1 MAVNFPSS
9 PINGQQFTAN
19 GITYEWNSALSLWE
33 ISLVTIPADVSEL
46 GDSQGLLSGGGSSGE
61 GITAYTNTGD
71 LPMTGVNTGAMA
83 FVTSTNSLYI
93 WNGST
98 WYGLSVVANS
108 SPSLSGASP
117 SYTLATD
124 GTATVVTLTGTDTDG
139 TPLTYSY
146 SVTSGSLTNGG
157 GETATVTQNGNVFT
171 ITPTTTDTYA
181 GTFELTFT
189 VSDGEASATA
199 SSSFTLQFAIP
210 QQANTQG
217 NTLLLTTS
225 GSAGDN
231 SAFTDSS
238 SNALTITTA
247 GTPSSQSFSPY
258 RAGGYSVRL
267 DGTTGWID
275 TGVSDNFGTGDVTF
289 ECWVKTLGGGIM
301 LAKYQGGS
309 VMESFAIATADG
321 KMVSHT
327 ASGTEG
333 TVGTK
338 DLRDNQ
344 WHHLVFERYNGTYY
358 YYADGELQGT
368 VANTENAAVGGNWIV
383 GKHGTADIEWYD
395 GEIRDLKLTVGT
407 AVYSGTTPAVPTEP
421 VSVDGT
427 ESLVLFTG
435 IPYGKDLSP
444 NNGTFTAN
452 GGVSFVP
459 EGPYDVEIYDTTKHG
474 GSVYFDGTGDYLT
487 VGAASDW
494 KFLSD
499 GSTDCTI
506 EGWIYMPSTTLGRM
520 EILSTN
526 TNTVIGGY
534 GVTLGVSQY
543 NAGDI
548 AIQYANGLG
557 GVSGQ
562 FLTAT
567 GSGVIKPKT
576 WTHFACVLDI
586 SATEMKIY
594 INGSLVTTGTKSYTF
609 GNSNPNYTLN
619 IGRWIGPASGDGG
632 YLNGWLS
639 DLKVTSS
646 AVYTA
651 DFTPPTEPQSS
662 VGAAVH
668 VVGTDA
674 NIYDATQTASPVT
687 LVGNADSSTTRAK
700 HTTSSIYMDG
710 TGYVELPAGSINISG
725 SQDYTIEGWI
735 NFNSIGGDQ
744 GIFQV
749 NWPGNNLELV
759 MAYWN
764 GWTTYINGSLA
775 QDTSVTPTT
784 NQWYHVAVSRESG
797 TVRVFLDGN
806 IIRTVNSDT
815 TAMENMGLVIGGY
828 VSTSYLSDAYFE
840 DWRVTSGLA
849 RYTEAFTPPTESLL
863 TYTPQPAAAGS
874 TTFENSA
881 DGELTFTGDYE
892 FTFSSSG
899 AESVGGAS
907 TTAGLE
913 NGKKY
918 FEVDL
923 TGISDAA
930 IGLYPVSVANPG
942 LTVAGGVSIDE
953 TTGDIYPGPV
963 DENLTITATSVL
975 QFAYDA
981 TEQKVWLGVNGTWT
995 TATGDPASGAG
1006 ISTSGASG
1014 ETYALTF
1021 MSTSGLSSGSATG
1034 NIRTSGNLNYT
1045 VPTGFTAFA
1054 DAAGDWTVDLS
1065 NVTYDN
1071 VSYDVSGN
1079 DTVPMG
1085 LAFSTDGTR
1094 MFISGDQ
1101 NNKVYQYEL
1110 STGFDLSTASHN
1122 NVELSVLNEDSVPIC
1137 VEFNNDGTKMYV
1149 MGSTGD
1155 TIFEYV
1161 LSTGWDLSTASYNN
1175 VSLTVTSQDTKPRG
1189 IAFNADGT
1197 KMIISGSTTDS
1208 LHQYTL
1214 TNGFDLSTASYD
1226 NVSFSVA
1233 TEDIT
1238 PLDITFNSDG
1248 TKLYMVGYDGGKVFQ
1263 YSLSTAYDI
1272 STASYDSKELN
1283 LNGQDS
1289 QPRGLSFSND
1299 GTKLFMVGQVSDKVH
1314 QYSTVSSAPAVS
1326 AASYGDRGIIM
1337 GGMNSN
1343 TSTTVNT
1350 IQYFDI
1356 TSTGDAANFGD
1367 LTAGR
1372 SGSGTVSNATLA
1384 LNGGGYDN
1392 SAATSNVDYIT
1403 IATTGNAA
1411 NAGNLTYARF
1421 NLGAFS
1427 NGTRGV
1433 FCGGYTTSNDNTVD
1447 YVTIATSVT
1456 AADFGDS
1463 LVAIRLYGTA
1473 SDNTYGIQAGGYTN
1487 TMINTIQYYT
1497 IDTADNATDFG
1508 DLTNN
1513 RYDKQG
1519 VYDLT
1524 YSVFAGGSPSTARI
1538 DYITTATPSN
1548 ASDFGDLLSANRFW
1562 LGSGCSNGTR
1572 GVFCGGGES
1581 SGINVMQ
1588 YITVSTPS
1596 NATDFGDMT
1605 AALQA
1610 PGCTSGNAS

>member
-1 MAVNFPSS
+1 MAVNFPGS

-46 GDSQGLLSGGGSSGE
+46 GDSQGLLSGGGSTGE

-199 SSSFTLQFAIP
+199 SSSFTLKFAIP

-238 SNALTITTA
+238 PNALTITTA

-258 RAGGYSVRL
+258 RSGGYSLQL
-267 DGTTGWID
+267 DGNDYITTGFN
-275 TGVSDNFGTGDVTF
+275 DNFGTGDFTF
-289 ECWVKTLGGGIM
+289 ECWAKTTVGGVIMCQYDNGSQAEAFEIGTGDGI
-301 LAKYQGGS
+301 
-309 VMESFAIATADG
+309 IR
-321 KMVSHT
+321 SHT
-327 ASGTEG
+327 DTGTEG
-333 TVGTK
+333 AQGSQ
-338 DLRDNQ
+338 DLRDNK
-344 WHHLVFERYNGTYY
+344 WHHLVWERHSGTYY
-358 YYADGELQGT
+358 YYVDGSLQASNPNSENGQQT
-368 VANTENAAVGGNWIV
+368 TGWYIGRFGVANTGYF
-383 GKHGTADIEWYD
+383 T
-395 GEIRDLKLTVGT
+395 GEIRDLKFTVGT
-407 AVYSGTTPAVPTEP
+407 AVYGGSAPSVPTELTLSGSETFVFATGLP
-421 VSVDGT
+421 YAKDVST
-427 ESLVLFTG
+427 
-435 IPYGKDLSP
+435 
-444 NNGTFTAN
+444 NGTSRTITN
-452 GGVSFVP
+452 YGDPKYIP
-459 EGPYDVEIYDTTKHG
+459 EGPYDYAVYDSATHG
-474 GSVYFDGTGDYLT
+474 GSVYLDGSGDYLAAEHNGNFNFGTGDFTIDFWYYPTAHKNWSELFDT
-487 VGAASDW
+487 RNSEYTAGAIAIYTNASGTIYFYNSNGSSGTNAITGGPLILNVW
-494 KFLSD
+494 SHIEVSRSS
-499 GSTDCTI
+499 GSTKMFI
-506 EGWIYMPSTTLGRM
+506 NGKQSGSTYTDGNDYTCPA
-520 EILSTN
+520 ITPK
-526 TNTVIGGY
+526 IG
-534 GVTLGVSQY
+534 TDQ
-543 NAGDI
+543 
-548 AIQYANGLG
+548 
-557 GVSGQ
+557 SGQ
-562 FLTAT
+562 YSAT
-567 GSGVIKPKT
+567 GY
-576 WTHFACVLDI
+576 I
-586 SATEMKIY
+586 SDFR
-594 INGSLVTTGTKSYTF
+594 L
-609 GNSNPNYTLN
+609 
-619 IGRWIGPASGDGG
+619 
-632 YLNGWLS
+632 LNG
-639 DLKVTSS
+639 
-646 AVYTA
+646 TA
-651 DFTPPTEPQSS
+651 AHTTDFTPPTEPTSS
-662 VGAAVH
+662 SGAAFH
-668 VVGTDA
+668 LVGTDA
-674 NIYDATQTASPVT
+674 NIYDSSQTVKPVILVGSGTTAST
-687 LVGNADSSTTRAK
+687 NQTKYLSSSMYFDGSGDYLSVG
-700 HTTSSIYMDG
+700 
-710 TGYVELPAGSINISG
+710 SG
-725 SQDYTIEGWI
+725 SQFDFGTEDFTWEAWAYPNASNRSQQIFSVGDT
-735 NFNSIGGDQ
+735 NSTVVG
-744 GIFQV
+744 FYYRST
-749 NWPGNNLELV
+749 NKFAFYANSTLYLES
-759 MAYWN
+759 AS
-764 GWTTYINGSLA
+764 TYSTG
-775 QDTSVTPTT
+775 
-784 NQWYHVAVSRESG
+784 QWYHVAVVRSG
-797 TVRVFLDGN
+797 NDFTLY
-806 IIRTVNSDT
+806 VNGTS
-815 TAMENMGLVIGGY
+815 
-828 VSTSYLSDAYFE
+828 VSTSTQTASIGSSSEGAYVGTNYGLTPNQDWNGYIE
-840 DWRVTSGLA
+840 DVRITKGLA
-849 RYTEAFTPPTESLL
+849 RYTEDFTVPTESLL
-863 TYTPQPAAAGS
+863 TYTPPPAAAGS
-874 TTFENSA
+874 STFENSA

-892 FTFSSSG
+892 FAFSSSG
-899 AESVGGAS
+899 AEATGGAS

-930 IGLYPVSVANPG
+930 IGLYPVSVTNPG

-963 DENLTITATSVL
+963 DENLTITNASVL

-981 TEQKVWLGVNGTWT
+981 TEQKVWLGVDGTWT

-1006 ISTSGASG
+1006 ISTSGGRG

-1101 NNKVYQYEL
+1101 NGKVYQYEL

-1122 NVELSVLNEDSVPIC
+1122 NVEFSVLNEDGVPIC
-1137 VEFNNDGTKMYV
+1137 VEFNTDGTKMYV
-1149 MGSTGD
+1149 MGSAGD
-1155 TIFEYV
+1155 TIFEYD
-1161 LSTGWDLSTASYNN
+1161 LTTGWDLSTASYNQ
-1175 VSLTVTSQDTKPRG
+1175 VSLNVTTQDTKPRG

-1238 PLDITFNSDG
+1238 PMDITFNSDG
-1248 TKLYMVGYDGGKVFQ
+1248 TKLYMVGYDSGKVFQ

-1289 QPRGLSFSND
+1289 LPRGLSFSND
-1299 GTKLFMVGQVSDKVH
+1299 GTKLFMVGQANDNVH

-1337 GGMNSN
+1337 GGYTNGSR
-1343 TSTTVNT
+1343 VNT

-1356 TSTGDAANFGD
+1356 TNSGNASNFGD
-1367 LTAGR
+1367 LTSIR
-1372 SGSGTVSNATLA
+1372 SGGGCVSNTTIAM
-1384 LNGGGYDN
+1384 NGGGYSTEN
-1392 SAATSNVDYIT
+1392 LKSIDYIT
-1403 IATTGNAA
+1403 IATPGNAA
-1411 NAGNLTYARF
+1411 DAGDLTYSRNA
-1421 NLGAFS
+1421 LGAFS

-1433 FCGGYTTSNDNTVD
+1433 FCGGQISSNDNTVD

-1463 LVAIRLYGTA
+1463 LVAIRLYATA
-1473 SDNTYGIQAGGYTN
+1473 SDNTYGIQAGGYTT

-1497 IDTADNATDFG
+1497 IDTADNATAFG
-1508 DLTNN
+1508 NLTNN
-1513 RYDKQG
+1513 YYDKQG

-1524 YSVFAGGSPSTARI
+1524 YSVFAGGSPSTATI
-1538 DYITTATPSN
+1538 DYITTATTGN
-1548 ASDFGDLLSANRFW
+1548 ASDFGDLLFANRFW
-1562 LGSGCSNGTR
+1562 SGSGCSNGTL
-1572 GVFCGGGES
+1572 GVFCGGGQNS
-1581 SGINVMQ
+1581 DGLNDMQ

-1605 AALQA
+1605 TPLIH